1 MMYSYGIVLLELIT
15 RKTPRYDG
23 YKYNSLKE
31 NFIKSYA
38 AEEKAHAMYDEEIA
52 SPDNIEF
59 LQMVGSVAIEC
70 LGEKLDDRPSMEQV
84 AEDLRSVRRE
94 WRQRPE
100 SQGDEVPDGICTETS
115 AFSITM
121 VASGAETPG
130 YYHFKKR
137 NGNFVVPVV

>member
-84 AEDLRSVRRE
+84 AEGLRSVRRE

-100 SQGDEVPDGICTETS
+100 SQGDDCTETS

>member
-1 MMYSYGIVLLELIT
+1 
-15 RKTPRYDG
+15 
-23 YKYNSLKE
+23 
-31 NFIKSYA
+31 
-38 AEEKAHAMYDEEIA
+38 MYDEEIA

-84 AEDLRSVRRE
+84 AEGLRSVRRE

-130 YYHFKKR
+130 CFILSIFS
-137 NGNFVVPVV
+137 NPQ